1 MQGFSRSGQAA
12 DTQRN
17 KNLLP
22 LPAPNLRIEVLHTE
36 AAMPMPPHLSPPSRA
51 DAARERPGSTVA
63 AALAAWVAGV
73 DRLALFGE
81 SRGGAQVAAAR
92 QLAIYLAHVAL
103 GYDLT
108 RLAAAFG
115 RDRATLRHALR
126 RIEDERDDPAF
137 DRQLTG
143 LEAILHA
150 AAARD
155 VSGPEDSPR

>member
-1 MQGFSRSGQAA
+1 MS
-12 DTQRN
+12 
-17 KNLLP
+17 
-22 LPAPNLRIEVLHTE
+22 
-36 AAMPMPPHLSPPSRA
+36 PHLSPPSRP
-51 DAARERPGSTVA
+51 ARPAEAGIDVA
-63 AALAAWVAGV
+63 AALAAWVAVV
-73 DRLALFGE
+73 DRLALFGA

-143 LEAILHA
+143 LEAILMPLRRERVTAGGHC
-150 AAARD
+150 R
-155 VSGPEDSPR
+155 

>member
-1 MQGFSRSGQAA
+1 MS
-12 DTQRN
+12 
-17 KNLLP
+17 
-22 LPAPNLRIEVLHTE
+22 
-36 AAMPMPPHLSPPSRA
+36 PHLSPPSRPA
-51 DAARERPGSTVA
+51 RPGEAGIDVA

-137 DRQLTG
+137 DRQITG
-143 LEAILHA
+143 LETILMPLRRECVVA
-150 AAARD
+150 GGR
-155 VSGPEDSPR
+155 PR

>member
-1 MQGFSRSGQAA
+1 MLMS
-12 DTQRN
+12 
-17 KNLLP
+17 
-22 LPAPNLRIEVLHTE
+22 
-36 AAMPMPPHLSPPSRA
+36 PHLPPPSGP
-51 DAARERPGSTVA
+51 ARPAEAGITVA

-73 DRLALFGE
+73 ESHALFGQ

-92 QLAIYLAHVAL
+92 QLAIYLAHVVL
-103 GYDLT
+103 GHDLT

-143 LEAILHA
+143 LEAILLPLRGERDA
-150 AAARD
+150 A
-155 VSGPEDSPR
+155 GGQPR

>member
-1 MQGFSRSGQAA
+1 MS
-12 DTQRN
+12 
-17 KNLLP
+17 
-22 LPAPNLRIEVLHTE
+22 
-36 AAMPMPPHLSPPSRA
+36 PHLSPPSRSA
-51 DAARERPGSTVA
+51 RPGEAGIDVA

-73 DRLALFGE
+73 DRLALFGA

-103 GYDLT
+103 GYELT

-143 LEAILHA
+143 LEAILMPL
-150 AAARD
+150 RRER
-155 VSGPEDSPR
+155 VTVGGRCR

>member
-1 MQGFSRSGQAA
+1 MLMSPHPS
-12 DTQRN
+12 
-17 KNLLP
+17 P
-22 LPAPNLRIEVLHTE
+22 LHRPA
-36 AAMPMPPHLSPPSRA
+36 
-51 DAARERPGSTVA
+51 RPGEAGIDVA

-73 DRLALFGE
+73 DRIALFGE

-92 QLAIYLAHVAL
+92 QLAIYLAHVVL

-143 LEAILHA
+143 LEAILLPLRRDKGA
-150 AAARD
+150 AGGHQR
-155 VSGPEDSPR
+155 